1 MRRCAALWLALALP
15 ASLLA
20 APFSHVHE
28 AGQASEHV
36 AQHYESGL
44 DLDLHIVGLHHD
56 EHSWTPEADASA
68 RSLNA
73 FRPNLT
79 ARFVL
84 SVAIVSERFVPAVN
98 LLHQEWVR
106 DSDYRIHDPPRIGT
120 RSPRAPP
127 V

>member
-1 MRRCAALWLALALP
+1 M
-15 ASLLA
+15 LA

-36 AQHYESGL
+36 AKHHKGGF
-44 DLDLHIVGLHHD
+44 DLHLHVAGLHHH
-56 EHSWTPEADASA
+56 ERSWTPEADSSA

-73 FRPNLT
+73 FRPDLT
-79 ARFVL
+79 DPFVF
-84 SVAIVSERFVPAVN
+84 SVAIVSERFFPRVS
-98 LLHQEWVR
+98 LLQQGWVR
-106 DSDYRIHDPPRIGT
+106 DGDYRIHDPPRIGT